1 MKLFYLVLGGAAGT
15 VSRYALA
22 AVIHENT
29 GHVFPFGTFAVNAI
43 GCLIIGLL
51 STMHEGRL
59 LADENMKMLL
69 AVGFCGA
76 FTTFSTFI
84 FETAHL
90 AKGEGLWHA
99 LANIVLSLCVGVLAF
114 VIGRRS
120 GRVF

>member
-1 MKLFYLVLGGAAGT
+1 M
-15 VSRYALA
+15 SRYALA

-29 GHVFPFGTFAVNAI
+29 GHVFPFGTFFVNAI

-84 FETAHL
+84 MESAHL
-90 AKGEGLWHA
+90 AKSGETLHA
-99 LANIVLSLCVGVLAF
+99 FLNITLSV
-114 VIGRRS
+114 VIGFAAFILGARL
-120 GRVF
+120 GAAL